1 MINHQK
7 YEPISEG
14 SSLYEFFNES
24 NEIDLQSELD
34 IVEDDVHRNTNQND
48 SFIEISTE
56 IINEDEEDDDEDE
69 NEESLPA
76 GCCGL
81 SNLGNTCYMNA
92 CIQALSNIELFTN
105 LIHASTRN
113 QKLLINFFSSLK
125 NNKSTL
131 DFQTFIKNNC
141 FTKAFQVTFETM
153 WSDQY
158 ESITPNSIRNVT
170 TRSFSQFNNNQ
181 QQDAEEYLLA
191 ILNKFDDELKYPE
204 LKINFSNV
212 HYEQLYNKYIELD
225 SIKKKN
231 IFR

>member
-113 QKLLINFFSSLK
+113 QKLLINFF
-125 NNKSTL
+125 
-131 DFQTFIKNNC
+131 
-141 FTKAFQVTFETM
+141 
-153 WSDQY
+153 
-158 ESITPNSIRNVT
+158 
-170 TRSFSQFNNNQ
+170 
-181 QQDAEEYLLA
+181 
-191 ILNKFDDELKYPE
+191 
-204 LKINFSNV
+204 
-212 HYEQLYNKYIELD
+212 
-225 SIKKKN
+225 
-231 IFR
+231 